1 MGFFKRNKNTDE
13 HPKVTPQADDC
24 DPAPLLGRVG
34 DGHTLESGERIAREL
49 RELQEFRHRRDVDV
63 DTDAH
68 VSGDP
73 EMPIPDPGANKRDR

>member
-1 MGFFKRNKNTDE
+1 MSFFNRKHKDE
-13 HPKVTPQADDC
+13 PAKANPQADDC

-49 RELQEFRHRRDVDV
+49 REIQERRRRRADV
-63 DTDAH
+63 DAH

-73 EMPIPDPGANKRDR
+73 EMPIPDPDADVKRR

>member
-1 MGFFKRNKNTDE
+1 MSFFNWKKHTDE
-13 HPKVTPQADDC
+13 RPKATPQADDC

-49 RELQEFRHRRDVDV
+49 RELQERRRQHGIDA
-63 DTDAH
+63 DAH

-73 EMPIPDPGANKRDR
+73 EMPIPNPDADTHRR

>member
-1 MGFFKRNKNTDE
+1 MSLFNWKKHTDE
-13 HPKVTPQADDC
+13 PRKTKPQADDS

-49 RELQEFRHRRDVDV
+49 RELQERRRQRDVDA
-63 DTDAH
+63 DAH

-73 EMPIPDPGANKRDR
+73 EMPIPNPDADPHRR

>member
-1 MGFFKRNKNTDE
+1 MGFFNRKKNTDE
-13 HPKVTPQADDC
+13 QKNLTPRADEC

-49 RELQEFRHRRDVDV
+49 RELQEFRQRRGLDVDA
-63 DTDAH
+63 DAH

-73 EMPIPDPGANKRDR
+73 EMPIPDPGADRRDR